1 MKNII
6 KIYNILNSKERTSLR
21 KLVILVIFMA
31 TMDML
36 GVVSIMPFMALIAN
50 PDIISESDLISGIYI
65 FFDFDDYESFIIFS
79 GIFVIIFYI
88 LSLSFKAYV
97 SYLTLKFASKKEYSI
112 SERLFESY
120 LRRPYSWYLER
131 NTADLSKTILSEVSE
146 VITFGIMPLLNLI
159 AYGTVCI
166 ALLIL
171 VIAFNPVMALI
182 SAGSLGGSYLLIY
195 LYISKKVDH
204 LGYQRAAEN
213 RKRFNAL
220 SETFGGIKDVKLRD
234 LEDICSVN
242 FSTSAKIYAERHAT
256 AQILGMLPR
265 FALEAVAFGGLL
277 LLTISLTFAL
287 GSIEEVLPIL
297 SLYAFAAYRL
307 MPALN
312 QVYYSSTQ
320 LKFVTGALQNISVDE
335 MEYEK
340 PQLIK
345 TSHSPEL
352 NGNLALE
359 NITFGY
365 QANSKNI
372 LNGLSL
378 SISAGEKVAFIGTTG
393 SGKST
398 AVDLI
403 VGLLEPDAGQITV
416 DGTFIDVTTVGRW
429 KQNIGYVPQT
439 IYLTD
444 NTILSNIALGI
455 PFDEI
460 DYERVKEVAK
470 VARIHEFINN
480 ELELGYDT
488 RVGERGVRFS
498 GGQRQRLGIARALYH
513 NPSVLIM
520 DEGTSALDIAT
531 ETQVMNEIQH
541 FSKDMTVIMV
551 AHRLQTVKNCDKIY
565 YFENGTAEL
574 LRSIDDLKMK
584 EGFDT
589 V

>member
-1 MKNII
+1 
-6 KIYNILNSKERTSLR
+6 
-21 KLVILVIFMA
+21 
-31 TMDML
+31 
-36 GVVSIMPFMALIAN
+36 
-50 PDIISESDLISGIYI
+50 
-65 FFDFDDYESFIIFS
+65 
-79 GIFVIIFYI
+79 
-88 LSLSFKAYV
+88 
-97 SYLTLKFASKKEYSI
+97 
-112 SERLFESY
+112 
-120 LRRPYSWYLER
+120 
-131 NTADLSKTILSEVSE
+131 
-146 VITFGIMPLLNLI
+146 
-159 AYGTVCI
+159 
-166 ALLIL
+166 
-171 VIAFNPVMALI
+171 
-182 SAGSLGGSYLLIY
+182 
-195 LYISKKVDH
+195 
-204 LGYQRAAEN
+204 
-213 RKRFNAL
+213 
-220 SETFGGIKDVKLRD
+220 
-234 LEDICSVN
+234 
-242 FSTSAKIYAERHAT
+242 
-256 AQILGMLPR
+256 
-265 FALEAVAFGGLL
+265 
-277 LLTISLTFAL
+277 
-287 GSIEEVLPIL
+287 
-297 SLYAFAAYRL
+297 
-307 MPALN
+307 
-312 QVYYSSTQ
+312 
-320 LKFVTGALQNISVDE
+320 
-335 MEYEK
+335 
-340 PQLIK
+340 
-345 TSHSPEL
+345 
-352 NGNLALE
+352 
-359 NITFGY
+359 
-365 QANSKNI
+365 
-372 LNGLSL
+372 L